1 MKTYFNLLMIIFG
14 IIMSLPAQ
22 NFTFRTIDCP
32 ELPEDGGLGN
42 VHLFS
47 SGEAIFTGRLADAY
61 YNGNTVSVSASIH
74 QKSTLSAIEEN
85 GKVFAYSFR
94 DDKYLYKWNDSIKT
108 WDCTGFFTPMY
119 NNYGEIFMVSSST
132 ALCLSY
138 GNFGDS
144 IRIWQYDIKDTV
156 FTLLKSF
163 FREDQQ
169 YWSVTGFFVREN
181 DVILSLNSYSDTKM
195 ETIILSYSNDSIKQ
209 IDVFPINTDYSYLFD
224 NNFVYFSAGENSEK
238 IIKWN
243 SATLEE
249 EVIYTHPDLWMS
261 DIIILSN
268 NEIIFYDGKIK
279 MLTVNIGKVETLLDR
294 TYTSV
299 SYNKYLKKALF
310 VSGDFITEMT
320 IADGVITF
328 QERNPI
334 KLYPNPATDKIT
346 IESNYVNNKIEI
358 YNNLGQNV
366 YSCYST
372 DLTSEIN
379 VSEYP
384 TGIYFVK
391 LSNQNG
397 KVTSTKFIK
406 N

>member
-1 MKTYFNLLMIIFG
+1 MKTLFISVIFLFSAT
-14 IIMSLPAQ
+14 ILNAQ

-181 DVILSLNSYSDTKM
+181 DVILSLMSLSNTKEM

-209 IDVFPINTDYSYLFD
+209 IDVLPFRTERGYLFD
-224 NNFVYFSAGENSEK
+224 NNFVYFIAGESREK

-243 SATLEE
+243 SSTLEE

-299 SYNKYLKKALF
+299 SYNEYLKKALF

-366 YSCYST
+366 YSCHST
-372 DLTSEIN
+372 GLTSEIN